1 MGTLWSV
8 LLLAVVQGA
17 TEFLPVSSSGHL
29 VLGSR
34 LLGLPPAEGTLE
46 VVLHLGTLAAVLL
59 FFRRPLLRLVADALH
74 NRGEGRRWLL
84 ALVIGSL
91 PAGLAG
97 VLLKEFFE
105 ARFSDLVG
113 TGCWLL
119 VTGLG
124 LAFLAGPPRRPRPGA
139 PRPFPALLVG
149 LAQALAILPGISRS
163 GATIIAGMRAGL
175 DRRRAGEF
183 SFFLAIPAILGA
195 GLLKAKNLGAS
206 PIPPVHLA
214 AGALVS
220 ALVGLLCLWIL
231 MWLLEA
237 GRLRLF
243 APWCLAAGA
252 TAIVLGLAG

>member
-1 MGTLWSV
+1 MSTFWSV
-8 LLLAVVQGA
+8 IILAVIQGA

-29 VLGSR
+29 VLGGR
-34 LLGLPPAEGTLE
+34 LAGLPPAEGTLE

-59 FFRRPLLRLVADALH
+59 FFRRRLGRLLADAAAG
-74 NRGEGRRWLL
+74 RGEGRRWLL
-84 ALVIGSL
+84 ALVLGSI

-97 VLLKEFFE
+97 VLLKDFFE
-105 ARFSDLVG
+105 AQFTNLVG

-124 LAFLAGPPRRPRPGA
+124 LALFGCPPRHPRRGA
-139 PRPFPALLVG
+139 PRAGQALLVG

-163 GATIIAGMRAGL
+163 GATIVAGMRAGL
-175 DRRRAGEF
+175 DRRRAGAL

-195 GLLKAKNLGAS
+195 GALKVGELGGTPYPLA
-206 PIPPVHLA
+206 HLA

-243 APWCLAAGA
+243 APWCLAAGTA
-252 TAIVLGLAG
+252 AIVLGLAG